1 MPDDLR
7 QARALNRVE
16 FERLLNL
23 YLTKTKSELD
33 ELAGVP
39 PDDEDEE
46 SPSYAKRLRDVAT
59 FAAKVP
65 ALDLVVIQLIRF
77 AIVEGDEKRL
87 GFLLDRLIGKVKDPE
102 SDRPTFNFINLPRHE
117 VLAIGEQAMQLIKA
131 AESAKPIVEGEV
143 IE

>member
-33 ELAGVP
+33 EIAGVP
-39 PDDEDEE
+39 PDDDEE
-46 SPSYAKRLRDVAT
+46 PSLGLRRHKDVAT
-59 FAAKVP
+59 FASKVP
-65 ALDLVVIQLIRF
+65 ALDLVVVQLIRF
-77 AIVEGDEKRL
+77 AIVEGDERRL

-131 AESAKPIVEGEV
+131 AEGQKTIDAETGDDV
-143 IE
+143 